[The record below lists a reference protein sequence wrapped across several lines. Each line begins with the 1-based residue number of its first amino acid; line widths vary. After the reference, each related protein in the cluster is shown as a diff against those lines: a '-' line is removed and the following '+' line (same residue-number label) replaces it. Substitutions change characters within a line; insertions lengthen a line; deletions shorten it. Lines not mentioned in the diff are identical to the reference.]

1 MSGPKVVVIGAGSYF
16 FGKPVIKKMATSPV
30 MAGGTLALVDTNP
43 KVLRTM
49 MRLARR
55 ICGQTKCG
63 VKVVADVDRKKVM
76 KDADFVVLTFAEKN
90 AHYRGV
96 DTQIALKHGITM
108 CSSDTI
114 GPGGIFRGL
123 REVPHAVAMAKDAA
137 RLCPNAWVINFVNP
151 TAVIGMAL
159 RRFAPEVR
167 TFALCDGHHEPY
179 FSAGVAV
186 QAGIVQ
192 RDPKGPFGLPTLPE
206 DVARKFQVKVAGV
219 NHFTWIVGCEYDG
232 KDMMPALHREI
243 NQRAAEEGKRAQ
255 TDSKAR
261 FNDAYTK
268 QLFDIFGI
276 YPDCMGHT
284 KEYVPYYQGH
294 GVKPVKPEMLHPF
307 DAVQR
312 QKGMDA
318 AWAKTEKFASGKLSK
333 AQFMKDTFEDHASD
347 IMESM
352 WGDLRKPFF
361 INTYNDGAVTNLPN
375 DAFLELRCDVDM
387 PGPRPQ
393 PVGPMP
399 RGVLGLQHVV
409 LDVHEMTAE
418 AAMTG
423 DKALLRRAMMTDPLC
438 TNIPDADACIKDL
451 LAAEKSALPSYW
463 YKKRRRK

>member
-1 MSGPKVVVIGAGSYF
+1 MRGPKVVVIGAGSFF
-16 FGKPVIKKMATSPV
+16 FGKPVIKKMATSPI

-55 ICGQTKCG
+55 ICGQTKSG
-63 VKVVADVDRKKVM
+63 VKVIGDVNRKKVM
-76 KDADFVVLTFAEKN
+76 TDADFVVLTFAKKN

-151 TAVIGMAL
+151 STVLGMAL

-167 TFALCDGHHEPY
+167 SFALCDGHHEPY
-179 FSAGVAV
+179 HTAGVCV
-186 QAGIVQ
+186 EAGILK
-192 RDPKGPFGLPTLPE
+192 RDPKGWYGLPKVPA
-206 DVARKFQVKVAGV
+206 DVARKLDVRIAGV
-219 NHFTWIVGCEYDG
+219 NHFTWILGLRYDG
-232 KDMMPALHREI
+232 KDMMPTLRR
-243 NQRAAEEGKRAQ
+243 NLVKRVAEEKKNAAKAG
-255 TDSKAR
+255 SKSR
-261 FNDAYTK
+261 FNEAYTL
-268 QLFDIFGI
+268 QMFDLFGV

-294 GVKPVKPEMLHPF
+294 GVKPIKPDMLHPF
-307 DAVQR
+307 DAVTR
-312 QKGMDA
+312 QKAMDK
-318 AWAKTEKFASGKLSK
+318 AWAKTGKFASGKLSK
-333 AQFMKDTFEDHASD
+333 AQFLKDTSADHASD
-347 IMESM
+347 IIESM

-361 INTYNDGAVTNLPN
+361 INTTNGGAVTNLPD
-375 DAFLELRCDVDM
+375 DAFLELRCDLDM
-387 PGPRPQ
+387 HGPRPQ

-399 RGVLGLQHVV
+399 RGVLGMQHLV

-418 AAMTG
+418 AAITG
-423 DKALLRRAMMTDPLC
+423 DKALLRRAMLTDPLC
-438 TNIPDADACIKDL
+438 NNIADADALIKDL

-463 YKKRRRK
+463 YKKR

>member
-1 MSGPKVVVIGAGSYF
+1 VKVIG
-16 FGKPVIKKMATSPV
+16 
-30 MAGGTLALVDTNP
+30 
-43 KVLRTM
+43 
-49 MRLARR
+49 
-55 ICGQTKCG
+55 
-63 VKVVADVDRKKVM
+63 DVNRKKVM
-76 KDADFVVLTFAEKN
+76 KDADFVVLTFSKDKAY
-90 AHYRGV
+90 HRGL

-137 RLCPNAWVINFVNP
+137 RLCPSAWVINFVNP
-151 TAVIGMAL
+151 TTVIGMGL

-167 TFALCDGHHEPY
+167 SFALCDGHHEPY

-186 QAGIVQ
+186 QAGIVGN
-192 RDPKGPFGLPTLPE
+192 DPKQPFNLPKLPDE
-206 DVARKFQVKVAGV
+206 IARKFSVKVGGV

-232 KDMMPALHREI
+232 KDMMPALHKAV
-243 NQRAAEEGKRAQ
+243 NARAAEEAKRAQ

-268 QLFDIFGI
+268 QLFDIFGV

-284 KEYVPYYQGH
+284 KEYVPYYQGY
-294 GVKPVKPEMLHPF
+294 GVKPVKPEKLHPF
-307 DAVQR
+307 DAMAR
-312 QKGMDA
+312 QESMDA
-318 AWAKTEKFASGKLSK
+318 AWAKTKQFASGKLPK
-333 AQFMKDTFEDHASD
+333 AKFMKDTFEDHASD

-361 INTYNDGAVTNLPN
+361 INTYNDGAVTNLPD
-375 DAFLELRCDVDM
+375 DAFLELRCDLDM
-387 PGPRPQ
+387 HGPRPQ
-393 PVGPMP
+393 PVGAMP

-423 DKALLRRAMMTDPLC
+423 DKALLRRAMLTDPLC
-438 TNIPDADACIKDL
+438 NNIPDADALIRAL
-451 LAAEKSALPSYW
+451 LKAEKNVLPSYW
-463 YKKRRRK
+463 YKRR